1 MWWIVG
7 ALFVTCII
15 ERPNLNDKQKWDY
28 MNVFNIIFE
37 LVSAYGTVGLSLGVS
52 HDNFSLVGG
61 MRKLSK
67 LVIIVVMLRGR
78 HRGLPVAV
86 CTVLTRWAD
95 PRLTVPSCFQRS

>member
-7 ALFVTCII
+7 ALFLTCII
-15 ERPNLNDKQKWDY
+15 ERPNLNDKAKWEY
-28 MNVFNIIFE
+28 MNMFNVIFE
-37 LVSAYGTVGLSLGVS
+37 LVSAYGTVGLSLGVTY
-52 HDNFSLVGG
+52 DNFSLVGG

-86 CTVLTRWAD
+86 CIATTTGADSRSTVL
-95 PRLTVPSCFQRS
+95 